1 MSTFLKIPREL
12 REEIFR
18 HTSLPPTVFTSNAG
32 KPDTNYVD
40 TRIYLPSSPP
50 RNLLYACR
58 QLRQECLEHH
68 AHILNSAAT
77 LAVAKPAQGT
87 ADGTDINNISD
98 DDLDNMAER
107 AVDDGK
113 TLHLT
118 LEVQRG
124 KVGTFGYYVPDRKE
138 LSPQFLKLVPLMKD
152 ARILQL
158 IIWPGFDWWN
168 GPAQESSLE
177 QWRQRKALLKRIN
190 AYQVG
195 HTGPPGDATSSNST
209 TPRPDAVSAAIA
221 KILDKLPA
229 VEELDLSILVATGD
243 LFRWDLPDV
252 KWERIQPWLDSPVTK
267 NERPQLLK
275 VSRKLISVWQRADLE
290 FASHQA
296 FYVQKE
302 TRDDVSSNAWRV
314 ERQGGLRAV
323 SIARS
328 NLGHSTDTDC
338 SPCSSISRSWLLL
351 NCPRLALMNGLSVL
365 IHNDT
370 PHWVQYD
377 LVKLLSMRL
386 LATGSVPTAK
396 CMTVMLRNMKN
407 SRQFHRTC
415 CRS

>member
-1 MSTFLKIPREL
+1 MSTFLNIPREL
-12 REEIFR
+12 REEIIR
-18 HTSLPPTVFTSNAG
+18 YNSLPPTVYTSSAG
-32 KPDTNYVD
+32 KPDTDYID

-58 QLRQECLEHH
+58 QLRQECLDHH
-68 AHILNSAAT
+68 AHMLNPAAT
-77 LAVAKPAQGT
+77 LAVAKPAEGA
-87 ADGTDINNISD
+87 ADWTNIDEISD
-98 DDLDNMAER
+98 DDLDNMAEQ

-113 TLHLT
+113 TLHVT

-124 KVGTFGYYVPDRKE
+124 KCGTFGYYVPDRKE
-138 LSPQFLKLVPLMKD
+138 LSPQFLKLVPFMEG
-152 ARILQL
+152 ARKLQL

-195 HTGPPGDATSSNST
+195 HTGPPSDAEFPTSSSST
-209 TPRPDAVSAAIA
+209 TPRPDAVTAAIE
-221 KILDKLPA
+221 KILDQLPA
-229 VEELDLSILVATGD
+229 VEELDISILVATGD

-267 NERPQLLK
+267 NERQQLLK

-302 TRDDVSSNAWRV
+302 TRDDVSSNRWRV
-314 ERQGGLRAV
+314 ERQGGWRAV
-323 SIARS
+323 SVTRYI
-328 NLGHSTDTDC
+328 LGTSTNTDS

-351 NCPRLALMNGLSVL
+351 NCLRLALTKRLSVL
-365 IHNDT
+365 ILYDT
-370 PHWVQYD
+370 IQGTID
-377 LVKLLSMRL
+377 I
-386 LATGSVPTAK
+386 T
-396 CMTVMLRNMKN
+396 
-407 SRQFHRTC
+407 
-415 CRS
+415 

>member
-1 MSTFLKIPREL
+1 M
-12 REEIFR
+12 
-18 HTSLPPTVFTSNAG
+18 
-32 KPDTNYVD
+32 
-40 TRIYLPSSPP
+40 
-50 RNLLYACR
+50 
-58 QLRQECLEHH
+58 
-68 AHILNSAAT
+68 LNSAAT
-77 LAVAKPAQGT
+77 LAVANPAQGA

-195 HTGPPGDATSSNST
+195 HTGPPGDAEVPTSGNST
-209 TPRPDAVSAAIA
+209 TPRPDAVSAAIQ
-221 KILDKLPA
+221 KILDQLPA

-252 KWERIQPWLDSPVTK
+252 KWERIQPWLDSPVAK
-267 NERPQLLK
+267 NERQQLLK

-377 LVKLLSMRL
+377 LVKLLSMRS
-386 LATGSVPTAK
+386 LATGSIPTAK
-396 CMTVMLRNMKN
+396 CMTVTLRNMKN
-407 SRQFHRTC
+407 FTQFHRTC

>member
-18 HTSLPPTVFTSNAG
+18 HVSLPPTVYTSSVG
-32 KPDTNYVD
+32 KPDTDYVD

-50 RNLLYACR
+50 RNLLHACR

-68 AHILNSAAT
+68 AHLLNSAAT
-77 LAVAKPAQGT
+77 LAVAKPAQGA
-87 ADGTDINNISD
+87 ADGTNIDNISD
-98 DDLDNMAER
+98 DGLDNMAER

-113 TLHLT
+113 SLHLT

-124 KVGTFGYYVPDRKE
+124 KRGTFGYYVPDRKE
-138 LSPQFLKLVPLMKD
+138 LSPQFLKFVPLMKD
-152 ARILQL
+152 ARKLQL

-195 HTGPPGDATSSNST
+195 HTGPPGDAEVPTSGNSS
-209 TPRPDAVSAAIA
+209 TPRPDAVSAAIE

-229 VEELDLSILVATGD
+229 VKELDLSILVATGD

-252 KWERIQPWLDSPVTK
+252 KWERIQPWLDSPVAK
-267 NERPQLLK
+267 NERQQLLK

-302 TRDDVSSNAWRV
+302 TRNDVSSNTWRV
-314 ERQGGLRAV
+314 ERQGGWRAV
-323 SIARS
+323 STTGRT
-328 NLGHSTDTDC
+328 LRVSTDTDC
-338 SPCSSISRSWLLL
+338 SPCSSILRS
-351 NCPRLALMNGLSVL
+351 
-365 IHNDT
+365 
-370 PHWVQYD
+370 
-377 LVKLLSMRL
+377 
-386 LATGSVPTAK
+386 
-396 CMTVMLRNMKN
+396 
-407 SRQFHRTC
+407 
-415 CRS
+415 